1 MGRRERGNGVRDSVN
16 KSVARESG
24 QEEARSRPELTQRN
38 LAPELLRL
46 EPIDAAAMTAYNA
59 WPNPVA
65 GYPWEDVHGWKQRD
79 SKGLDLALW
88 YDTQLCGLCYA
99 TPRGSRLTITL
110 VLLERSAGPG
120 NPLQGLVMAM
130 MVVTLIDY
138 AAILGCK
145 DIVVQDPEAG
155 AVPHYQRQ
163 GFAIQGSTKK
173 PRLVLT
179 V

>member
-1 MGRRERGNGVRDSVN
+1 M
-16 KSVARESG
+16 AREVG
-24 QEEARSRPELTQRN
+24 QQDARARPELARRN

-59 WPNPVA
+59 WPDPVA

-99 TPRGSRLTITL
+99 TPRGGRLTITII
-110 VLLERSAGPG
+110 LLERSPGPG
-120 NPLQGLVMAM
+120 NPLRGLVMAM

-138 AAILGCK
+138 AEMLGCK
-145 DIVVQDPEAG
+145 EIVPQAPEPG

-163 GFAIQGSTKK
+163 GFALQGSIKK